1 MYSTVHCTLT
11 VYSIQWSRKLP
22 LLEIK
27 FCWLEAILFIVTVI
41 DYIYIYTVVQRGLL
55 TFPAPS
61 AEIGFSNI
69 FYIFA
74 FKKKRNFLPHTILT
88 ALKAN

>member
-1 MYSTVHCTLT
+1 MYCTLHCTLT

-41 DYIYIYTVVQRGLL
+41 DYIYVYIY
-55 TFPAPS
+55 
-61 AEIGFSNI
+61 
-69 FYIFA
+69 
-74 FKKKRNFLPHTILT
+74 IL
-88 ALKAN
+88 